1 MHDNWEM
8 SLGLLVYGDNHLILR
23 GLRPTAA
30 EALAI
35 AAHFGLS
42 VARIAPQ
49 LDVSGRFAAWQIS
62 VSEFRE
68 NLNWAVVLPNAATY
82 SPAVSHLL
90 EELATRGIVIDLI
103 QETSCAV

>member
-1 MHDNWEM
+1 MHHNWEM
-8 SLGLLVYGDNHLILR
+8 HLGLLVYGDNHLILR
-23 GLRPTAA
+23 GPRPTAG

-49 LDVSGRFAAWQIS
+49 LDLSGRFAAWQIS
-62 VSEFRE
+62 VREFRE
-68 NLNWAVVLPNAATY
+68 NLSWAAVLPAATTY
-82 SPAVSHLL
+82 SPAVSQLL
-90 EELATRGIVIDLI
+90 EELSARGIVIDLI